1 MIETLPSRDVPGHEP
16 SGIGNSSHPMRIMT
30 RRVAG
35 LERGSWDREA
45 EALVTRTFD
54 TLAPEWHT
62 RTSPE
67 RTAIVDDALSRGLD
81 PLLEGSRLGVE
92 VGSGIGTYT
101 PLLESLFDILLAVE
115 LSWQMLVRAPETG
128 RRIRADGGRLPVRDG
143 AADAVVLINAFL
155 FPAEVD
161 RVLSVGGVLLWVNS
175 SGDQTP
181 IYLSTADVVSALS
194 FPVRGVE
201 SKAGAGTW
209 CALVKTHDSSTSE

>member
-1 MIETLPSRDVPGHEP
+1 MIEILPPRDIPGHEP

-30 RRVAG
+30 RRIAG
-35 LERGSWDREA
+35 LEPGSWDREA
-45 EALVTRTFD
+45 KALVTRTFD

-67 RTAIVDDALSRGLD
+67 RTAIVDDALTRGLD
-81 PLLEGSRLGVE
+81 PLLGGSGLGVE

-101 PLLESLFDILLAVE
+101 SLLESRFDVVLAVE
-115 LSWQMLVRAPETG
+115 LSWQMLGRAPESG
-128 RRIRADGGRLPVRDG
+128 RRVQADGGRLPVRDG

-161 RVLSVGGVLLWVNS
+161 RVLRVGGVLLWVNS
-175 SGDQTP
+175 SGNQTP
-181 IYLSTADVVSALS
+181 IYLSTADVVSALP

-201 SKAGAGTW
+201 SRAGAGTW
-209 CALVKTHDSSTSE
+209 CALVRATTPR

>member
-1 MIETLPSRDVPGHEP
+1 
-16 SGIGNSSHPMRIMT
+16 MRIMT
-30 RRVAG
+30 RRIAG
-35 LERGSWDREA
+35 LEHGSWDREA

-81 PLLEGSRLGVE
+81 PLLGGSGLGVE

-101 PLLESLFDILLAVE
+101 PLLESRFDVLLTVE
-115 LSWQMLVRAPETG
+115 LSWQMLARAPETG
-128 RRIRADGGRLPVRDG
+128 RRVQADGGRLPVRDG

-155 FPAEVD
+155 FPAEVA
-161 RVLSVGGVLLWVNS
+161 RALHFGGVLLWVNS

-181 IYLSTADVVSALS
+181 IYLSTADVVSALP

-201 SKAGAGTW
+201 SRAGAGTW
-209 CALVKTHDSSTSE
+209 CALVKTHDSATSE

>member
-1 MIETLPSRDVPGHEP
+1 MPPRDIPGHEP

-30 RRVAG
+30 RRIAG
-35 LERGSWDREA
+35 LEPGSWDREA
-45 EALVTRTFD
+45 KALVTRTFD

-67 RTAIVDDALSRGLD
+67 RTAIVDDALTRGLD
-81 PLLEGSRLGVE
+81 PLLGGSGLGVE

-101 PLLESLFDILLAVE
+101 SLLESRFDVVLAAE
-115 LSWQMLVRAPETG
+115 LSWQMLARTPEFG
-128 RRIRADGGRLPVRDG
+128 RRVRADGGRLPVRDG

-161 RVLSVGGVLLWVNS
+161 RVLRVGGVLLWVNS
-175 SGDQTP
+175 SGNQTP
-181 IYLSTADVVSALS
+181 IYLSTADVVSALP

-201 SKAGAGTW
+201 SRAGAGTW
-209 CALVKTHDSSTSE
+209 CALVRAHASATNP

>member
-1 MIETLPSRDVPGHEP
+1 
-16 SGIGNSSHPMRIMT
+16 MRIMT
-30 RRVAG
+30 RRIAG
-35 LERGSWDREA
+35 LEPGSWDREA

-81 PLLEGSRLGVE
+81 PLLGGSGLGIE

-101 PLLESLFDILLAVE
+101 PLVESRFDVLLAVE
-115 LSWQMLVRAPETG
+115 LSWQMLARAPETG
-128 RRIRADGGRLPVRDG
+128 CRVRADGGRLPVRDG

-155 FPAEVD
+155 FPAEVG
-161 RVLSVGGVLLWVNS
+161 RVLRVGGVLLWVNS
-175 SGDQTP
+175 SGDETP
-181 IYLSTADVVSALS
+181 IHLSTADVVSALP

-201 SKAGAGTW
+201 SRAGAGTW
-209 CALVKTHDSSTSE
+209 CALGKTNDTATSA

>member
-1 MIETLPSRDVPGHEP
+1 
-16 SGIGNSSHPMRIMT
+16 MRIIT
-30 RRVAG
+30 RRIAG
-35 LERGSWDREA
+35 LEHGSWDREA

-67 RTAIVDDALSRGLD
+67 RTAIVHDALSRGLD
-81 PLLEGSRLGVE
+81 PLLGGSGLCVE

-101 PLLESLFDILLAVE
+101 PLLESRFDVLLTVE
-115 LSWQMLVRAPETG
+115 LSWQMLARAPETG
-128 RRIRADGGRLPVRDG
+128 RKVQADGGRLPVRDG

-155 FPAEVD
+155 FPAEVA
-161 RVLSVGGVLLWVNS
+161 RALHVGGVLLWVNS

-181 IYLSTADVVSALS
+181 IYLSTADVVSALP

-201 SKAGAGTW
+201 SRAGAGAW
-209 CALVKTHDSSTSE
+209 CALVKTHDSATSS

>member
-1 MIETLPSRDVPGHEP
+1 
-16 SGIGNSSHPMRIMT
+16 MRIMT
-30 RRVAG
+30 RRIAG
-35 LERGSWDREA
+35 LEHGSWDREA

-81 PLLEGSRLGVE
+81 PLLGGSGLGVE

-101 PLLESLFDILLAVE
+101 PLLESRFDVLLTVE
-115 LSWQMLVRAPETG
+115 LSWQMLARAPETG
-128 RRIRADGGRLPVRDG
+128 RRVQADGGRLPVRDG

-155 FPAEVD
+155 FPAEVA
-161 RVLSVGGVLLWVNS
+161 RVLHFGGVLLWVNS

-181 IYLSTADVVSALS
+181 IYLSTADVVSALP

-201 SKAGAGTW
+201 SRAGAGTW
-209 CALVKTHDSSTSE
+209 CALVKTHDPATSS

>member
-1 MIETLPSRDVPGHEP
+1 MIDTLPPRDIPGHEP
-16 SGIGNSSHPMRIMT
+16 SGSGNIAHPMRIMA
-30 RRVAG
+30 RRIAG
-35 LERGSWDREA
+35 LEPGSWDREA

-67 RTAIVDDALSRGLD
+67 RTAMIDDALTRGLD
-81 PLLEGSRLGVE
+81 PLLGGGGLGVE

-101 PLLESLFDILLAVE
+101 PLLESRFGVVLAVE
-115 LSWQMLVRAPETG
+115 LSWQMLSRAPETG
-128 RRIRADGGRLPVRDG
+128 RRVRADGASLPVRDG

-161 RVLSVGGVLLWVNS
+161 RVLRPGGVLLWVNS

-181 IYLSTADVVSALS
+181 IYLSTADVVSALP

-201 SKAGAGTW
+201 SSAGAGTW
-209 CALVKTHDSSTSE
+209 CALVKTNDTATSA